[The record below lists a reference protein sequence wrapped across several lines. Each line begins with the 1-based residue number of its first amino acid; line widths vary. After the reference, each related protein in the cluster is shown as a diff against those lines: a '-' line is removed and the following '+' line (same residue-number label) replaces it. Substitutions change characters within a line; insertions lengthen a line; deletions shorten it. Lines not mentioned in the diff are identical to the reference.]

1 MTEAGKPNPDVRD
14 TVPHNSDRERGSTG
28 KDARAVR
35 SGVALRDA
43 LLRLLGRK
51 PFEQITVRDICAE
64 AGVHYATFFR
74 HYASKEALLD
84 TLAADQI
91 ATSVELTLPI
101 RDAGD
106 ERGSLHALCAYI
118 DEHRA
123 LWSVLLNGGAG
134 ATMRAEWL
142 RAARIVAES
151 REPVGSWLPKELGTI
166 CSTSLI
172 VETVAWWL
180 AQPDHDVRHDPR
192 LITGFWRMRVG
203 EAANQRWQLRVI
215 TDCSAKPS
223 ASEMRVKSSRVSLR

>member
-1 MTEAGKPNPDVRD
+1 MTEQHDSISALRD
-14 TVPHNSDRERGSTG
+14 TGGPGTAGARGSAG

-35 SGVALRDA
+35 SGAALRDA

-51 PFEQITVRDICAE
+51 PFEQITVRDICGE

-74 HYASKEALLD
+74 HHASKEALLD
-84 TLAADQI
+84 HLAADQI

-106 ERGSLHALCAYI
+106 DRGSFHALCAYI
-118 DEHRA
+118 EERRA

-134 ATMRAEWL
+134 AAMRAEWL
-142 RAARIVAES
+142 RAARIVAET

-180 AQPDHDVRHDPR
+180 AQPEGAYRVEEIADLLNR
-192 LITGFWRMRVG
+192 LTKTSVM
-203 EAANQRWQLRVI
+203 AP
-215 TDCSAKPS
+215 D
-223 ASEMRVKSSRVSLR
+223 